1 MQRLYFP
8 CALKCLLALV
18 AFSSLGS
25 SEAFAQFSLKGRV
38 VDTETLEPLLFATVF
53 ISNSSI
59 GTSTNKKGEF
69 ELSIPEG
76 NHELII
82 SYIGFQPFSY
92 AISTKVLRPFYEFRI
107 LQEIVELEESE
118 VKEKRDK
125 TWYDNLEIFKK
136 LFLGTSANASN
147 CKITN
152 PEVLILDGETE
163 PGRLVARAKD
173 ILEIENPSLGY
184 KIKYVLTG
192 FEYDK
197 EQGQI
202 TYAGYPYFQE
212 ENLPK
217 RRQKKVEES
226 RERAYQ
232 GSVMH
237 FMRTLYQGNA
247 ESSGYRIFATQKVPN
262 PISQKPLITTVE
274 STFESSNKKVNVPEN
289 QINQESILPV
299 DSIDIPFS
307 EPYDPE
313 KLVQKTADGKV
324 FITYNKPI
332 YVHFSA
338 EIEENSFSRYSLRN
352 VNFTI
357 KNLGS
362 ESNTTEDRK
371 PGQLSILL
379 LRAKAVQVFENGSY
393 FHPFDLFF
401 QGYMAWEKIGDQM
414 PLDYGMEE

>member
-38 VDTETLEPLLFATVF
+38 VDAETLEPLLFATVF

-247 ESSGYRIFATQKVPN
+247 ESSGYRIFATQKVPKIASLVNVEIN
-262 PISQKPLITTVE
+262 PLGYPKDNAKLDLSKILPEVE
-274 STFESSNKKVNVPEN
+274 SP
-289 QINQESILPV
+289 
-299 DSIDIPFS
+299 DSIDIPFY
-307 EPYDPE
+307 EPIAAAT
-313 KLVQKTADGKV
+313 LTQATQDGKV
-324 FITYNKPI
+324 FIIYNKPVYI
-332 YVHFSA
+332 LYSNEGEESAFSL
-338 EIEENSFSRYSLRN
+338 YSLRN
-352 VNFTI
+352 INFSL
-357 KNLGS
+357 KNLGED
-362 ESNTTEDRK
+362 ESKESGVK
-371 PGQLSILL
+371 VPQLSKMEM
-379 LRAKAVQVFENGSY
+379 RSKAVQVFENGNF

-401 QGYMAWEKIGDQM
+401 QGYIAWEKIGDQM
-414 PLDYGMEE
+414 PLDYGM